1 MKYNFDSKEF
11 SKRIKTKR
19 VIELNYDLRTV
30 SKKAKVSAATIS
42 RLENG
47 SIPEMDT
54 FLKMCEWLDALPR
67 EFIYTMFKKE
77 KHN

>member
-19 VIELNYDLRTV
+19 VIELNIDLRTV
-30 SKKAKVSAATIS
+30 AKKSKVSSATIS

-47 SIPEMDT
+47 GIPEMRT

-67 EFIYTMFKKE
+67 EFIFTIFKKE